1 MELNLNIYETMALV
15 SIIFYLGKYVRT
27 KFSLLTKYCIPPSV
41 VGGFLFALLVLIFNI
56 TGIATINLDTTLQN
70 IFMTAFFTSIGF
82 TASFKILRKG
92 GIKVITFLGLSAL
105 LVVLQNMV
113 GVSLASLFKLSPL
126 LGLCTASIPMI
137 GGHGT
142 AGSFGPILEDM
153 GVSGATTVSVAS
165 ATFGLIMGSIIGGLV
180 ARNLILRHNIKTV
193 RDENSQ
199 APVTEA
205 GDYNEEN
212 HNILSFKKLMNGAC
226 FLFIAMGL
234 GSIVSDLIQASG
246 LTFPSYIGAMLVAA
260 VMRNIY
266 DFTGKEIVEKEIETL
281 GGLSLSFF
289 LTMAL
294 MGLKLWQLFDLALPL
309 IVMLLA
315 QVCLVGF
322 FAYVITYRVMGK
334 NYEAAVFASAVCGFG
349 MGATPNAIANMDEL
363 TNRYGFVHTPYFV
376 VPIVGC
382 LFIDFVNSGIITIFI
397 NFIG

>member
-1 MELNLNIYETMALV
+1 MVFNLNLYETMALV
-15 SIIFYLGKYVRT
+15 SILFYLGKYA
-27 KFSLLTKYCIPPSV
+27 KNCFSLLTKYCIPPSV
-41 VGGFLFALLVLIFNI
+41 VGGFLFALLVLIFNM
-56 TGIATINLDTTLQN
+56 TGIITIHLDTTLQN

-82 TASFKILRKG
+82 TASIKILRKG
-92 GIKVITFLGLSAL
+92 GMKVFTFLALTVL
-105 LVVLQNMV
+105 LVILQNIV
-113 GVSLASLFKLSPL
+113 GVLLASLFKLPAL

-153 GVSGATTVSVAS
+153 GITGATTVSVAS
-165 ATFGLIMGSIIGGLV
+165 ATFGLIMGSIVGGLV
-180 ARNLILRHNIKTV
+180 ARNLILRYNLKTV
-193 RDENSQ
+193 HDENSQ
-199 APVTEA
+199 TPPKEV

-260 VMRNIY
+260 VIRNLY
-266 DFTGKEIVEKEIETL
+266 DFRGKEIVEKEIETL

-294 MGLKLWQLFDLALPL
+294 MELKLWQLLDLALPL
-309 IVMLLA
+309 IIMLLA
-315 QVCLVGF
+315 QVLLVGF
-322 FAYVITYRVMGK
+322 FAYTITYRVMGK
-334 NYEAAVFASAVCGFG
+334 NYEAAIFASAVCGFG

-382 LFIDFVNSGIITIFI
+382 LFIDFVNSAIITIFI

>member
-1 MELNLNIYETMALV
+1 MTFNLNIYETMALV
-15 SIIFYLGKYVRT
+15 SVLFYLGKYAKNR
-27 KFSLLTKYCIPPSV
+27 FSLLTKYCIPPSV
-41 VGGFLFALLVLIFNI
+41 VGGFLFALLVLIFNM
-56 TGIATINLDTTLQN
+56 TGIITIHLDMTLQN
-70 IFMTAFFTSIGF
+70 LFMTAFFTSIGF
-82 TASFKILRKG
+82 TASIKILRKG
-92 GIKVITFLGLSAL
+92 GMKVFTFLSLTVL
-105 LVVLQNMV
+105 LVILQNIV
-113 GVSLASLFKLSPL
+113 GVALASLFKLPAL

-153 GVSGATTVSVAS
+153 GINGATTVSVAS
-165 ATFGLIMGSIIGGLV
+165 ATFGLIMGSIVGGLV
-180 ARNLILRHNIKTV
+180 ARNLILRHKLKTV
-193 RDENSQ
+193 HDENSQ
-199 APVTEA
+199 MPPKEV

-260 VMRNIY
+260 IIRNFY
-266 DFTGKEIVEKEIETL
+266 DFRGKEIVEKEIETL

-294 MGLKLWQLFDLALPL
+294 MELKLWQLFDLALPL

-315 QVCLVGF
+315 QVLLVGF
-322 FAYVITYRVMGK
+322 FAYTITYRVMGK
-334 NYEAAVFASAVCGFG
+334 NYESAIFASAVCGFG

-363 TNRYGFVHTPYFV
+363 TNQYGFVHTPYFV

-382 LFIDFVNSGIITIFI
+382 LFIDFVNSAIITIFI
-397 NFIG
+397 NFIS